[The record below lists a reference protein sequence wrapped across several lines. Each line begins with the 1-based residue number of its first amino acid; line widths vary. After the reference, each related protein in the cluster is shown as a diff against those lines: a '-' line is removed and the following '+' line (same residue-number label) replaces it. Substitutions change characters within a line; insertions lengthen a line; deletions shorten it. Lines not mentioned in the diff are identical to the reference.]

1 MADLQLNPEVKH
13 ILLKRFAENSS
24 GEIAALNAISS
35 MFCGGVK
42 SYPAN
47 SRGVIDAILQLG
59 KCLGMWAESI
69 ENGGIGGGK
78 ADLCCLLPQTPNQDY
93 GSAGIIGEECGTE
106 DALPLRT
113 RTPTTPQILAAVRH
127 RTSIPTSS
135 IQLAGLNA

>member
-35 MFCGGVK
+35 MFCNGIK

-47 SRGVIDAILQLG
+47 TRGVIDAILQLG
-59 KCLGMWAESI
+59 KCLGSWAESI
-69 ENGGIGGGK
+69 EDKVENGGGGS

-93 GSAGIIGEECGTE
+93 GSAGIIGE
-106 DALPLRT
+106 
-113 RTPTTPQILAAVRH
+113 
-127 RTSIPTSS
+127 
-135 IQLAGLNA
+135 